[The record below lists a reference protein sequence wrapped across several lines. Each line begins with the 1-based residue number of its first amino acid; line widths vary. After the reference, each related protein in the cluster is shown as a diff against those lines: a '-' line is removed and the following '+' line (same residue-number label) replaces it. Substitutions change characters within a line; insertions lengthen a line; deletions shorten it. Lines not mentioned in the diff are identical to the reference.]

1 MAKKDK
7 PETEQAE
14 AKPPAKVD
22 FQLVRRIDRN
32 TIFGDKKAILKLVMS
47 DENKTHFIAR
57 IGGFAIGTVTGKSK
71 HGTGD
76 GAQTSTWIKLVG
88 RFQARNCRGEVFRSG
103 SAFLPGDLAQ
113 TIADRLARDNSDTPT
128 APFLI
133 DLYARYDESL
143 ATTYGYIIEP
153 VRDPN
158 APDPLDEIFAKAD
171 ATPRIANAS
180 NKAIQAPGETDDD
193 ESVF

>member
-1 MAKKDK
+1 MAKKEK
-7 PETEQAE
+7 PETAQAE

-71 HGTGD
+71 HGAGD
-76 GAQTSTWIKLVG
+76 TAQTSTWIKLVG

-103 SAFLPGDLAQ
+103 AAFLPGDLAQ
-113 TIADRLARDNSDTPT
+113 TISDRLARDQSDNPT

-171 ATPRIANAS
+171 RPQLTGPSTR
-180 NKAIQAPGETDDD
+180 AIEAPGETDGDD
-193 ESVF
+193 ETF